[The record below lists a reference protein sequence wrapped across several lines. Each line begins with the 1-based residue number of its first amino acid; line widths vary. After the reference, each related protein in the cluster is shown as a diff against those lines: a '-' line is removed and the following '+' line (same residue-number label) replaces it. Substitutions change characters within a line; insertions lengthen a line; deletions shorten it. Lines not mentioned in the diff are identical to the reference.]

1 MNNATF
7 LEEAQSTLNEEKTMH
22 QKLAE
27 LRETCSRATK
37 RAKVDAERLEVS
49 YHDLKTEA
57 FNLHHND
64 LSKTN
69 KLHNA
74 IDYINDPRKKY
85 TELIIQEDMR
95 FERLVETM
103 NQIQN
108 IDLTIKRPKTM
119 INMLKNTVEQ
129 ANNHRIEAALVEGEF
144 R

>member
-1 MNNATF
+1 M
-7 LEEAQSTLNEEKTMH
+7 
-22 QKLAE
+22 
-27 LRETCSRATK
+27 
-37 RAKVDAERLEVS
+37 
-49 YHDLKTEA
+49 
-57 FNLHHND
+57 HHNH
-64 LSKTN
+64 LSKTSN
-69 KLHNA
+69 LHNA

-85 TELIIQEDMR
+85 NELICQEDMR

-129 ANNHRIEAALVEGEF
+129 ANNYRIEAALVEGEF